1 MFFMPY
7 HQREPTQRPLN
18 PDEMNRTQLRYT
30 GSEATRL
37 FGVYAAPPQETRRY
51 AQHTKSS
58 LRTGMKQSLARPQRT
73 FNGSQAASFERASV
87 VRQLAGEYAVQAM
100 EPHNYYR
107 GNVQLVGD
115 EFSGESREYE
125 PLRALR

>member
-1 MFFMPY
+1 MKKSYRIRKLPCN
-7 HQREPTQRPLN
+7 HNAN
-18 PDEMNRTQLRYT
+18 PKRVKE
-30 GSEATRL
+30 
-37 FGVYAAPPQETRRY
+37 
-51 AQHTKSS
+51 